1 MNSPIPVVD
10 VFAGSGGLGE
20 GFSALRRN
28 SGFPYDVR
36 LSIEKDQ
43 APIETLWTRAFYHQ
57 FRKTL
62 IPESYYEYV
71 RGEIDRSE
79 LSQRHPSQAREA
91 NRRCLQI
98 ELGHSEAT
106 DRITDERIRQAIA
119 GADDWV
125 LIGGPPCQAYSTIG
139 RVKNRSL
146 DNYNPDTDKRFDLYL
161 EYLKIIGTYWPTI
174 FLMENVRGLLSA
186 SRRQESIF
194 NRMLFD
200 LRDPA
205 TALALDGVMIGDHH
219 CYRLYS
225 LTTGASYFDDFG
237 EAPNPPDFVVK
248 SEDYGIPQARHRVI
262 ILGVR
267 DDVCVSPIALCPKKS
282 RVHSST
288 VLDGL
293 PRVRSGLSK
302 ADSPDSWFRAVKG
315 VVEEPWWNALEES
328 IRLRI
333 SDILENLEVPR
344 DDRGRLR
351 FLDRTATCGYKT
363 DWFQDDRLSGT
374 LNHYARSHRID
385 DLWRY
390 LFAACFMEGRKQKF
404 RVSDFPAGLRP
415 RHKNIYSS
423 LANNTFVDRFSVQPK
438 DAPSRT
444 VVSHIR
450 KDGHYYIHYD
460 PTQCRSLTVREAARL
475 QTFPDNYF
483 FEGTRTDQYGQVGNA
498 VPPLLSLQMADRV
511 IDLLERWRAQQISAA

>member
-1 MNSPIPVVD
+1 M
-10 VFAGSGGLGE
+10 
-20 GFSALRRN
+20 
-28 SGFPYDVR
+28 
-36 LSIEKDQ
+36 
-43 APIETLWTRAFYHQ
+43 
-57 FRKTL
+57 
-62 IPESYYEYV
+62 
-71 RGEIDRSE
+71 
-79 LSQRHPSQAREA
+79 
-91 NRRCLQI
+91 
-98 ELGHSEAT
+98 
-106 DRITDERIRQAIA
+106 
-119 GADDWV
+119 
-125 LIGGPPCQAYSTIG
+125 
-139 RVKNRSL
+139 
-146 DNYNPDTDKRFDLYL
+146 
-161 EYLKIIGTYWPTI
+161 
-174 FLMENVRGLLSA
+174 
-186 SRRQESIF
+186 
-194 NRMLFD
+194 
-200 LRDPA
+200 
-205 TALALDGVMIGDHH
+205 
-219 CYRLYS
+219 
-225 LTTGASYFDDFG
+225 TTGRSYFDDFG
-237 EAPNPPDFVVK
+237 EAPSPPDFVVK

-262 ILGVR
+262 VLGVR
-267 DDVCVSPIALCPKKS
+267 DDVLVGPRPLWQEKK
-282 RVHSST
+282 RVPSSI

-315 VVEEPWWNALEES
+315 VVEEPWWNSLDES

-333 SDILENLEVPR
+333 SDVLESLEIPK

-351 FLDRTATCGYKT
+351 FLEGIATSGYKT
-363 DWFQDDRLSGT
+363 DWFQDNRLSGT

-415 RHKNIYSS
+415 RHKNICSS

-511 IDLLERWRAQQISAA
+511 IDLLERWRTQQSSAA